1 MTDELWKL
9 DAVAQAELV
18 AKKILSA
25 TELVDAALDRIARL
39 EPAIHALES
48 MDAEQAKECAKRT
61 PKGPLF
67 GVPFLIKD
75 LLPHPGLPCRMGSR
89 LFRGHMPSAASDYSR
104 KLSDAGLITLGK
116 STTSE
121 LGLLGSTESLLS
133 GITKN
138 PWNPAL
144 SATGSSGGSAAAV
157 ASGMVPIAHAN
168 DGGGSI
174 RIPASACGLFGL
186 KPSRGRSAKTD
197 VMMAYDLLSEGC
209 LSRSVR
215 DAALFLSLTEI
226 ENTQLGPK
234 LGFVRATV
242 AGPLRIGF
250 YDQTLM
256 GHSPIPEVKQALDRA
271 VSLCQSLGHTLIPIE
286 PPPVNAAALSHGFFA
301 VAGFGMTQLAAMMT
315 PLLGRPPGPDELEP
329 FTLELAAWFSTLP
342 AKTLP
347 QAFADFDEAGI
358 TMRAYLDRFDVVLCP
373 TLPILPPPLGTLAP
387 TLDRQTLIQRTEL
400 LAGYTPIHSIS
411 GVPAMSVPI
420 EQSPDGLPIGMHFAA
435 PMGQEA
441 RLLQLAYQLEQA
453 APWAQRWPTL
463 ATA

>member
-1 MTDELWKL
+1 MTDALWKL
-9 DAVAQAELV
+9 DAVGQADLV
-18 AKKILSA
+18 AKGVLCA
-25 TELVDAALDRIARL
+25 EELIDAAIARIAQL
-39 EPAIHALES
+39 EPILHAIES
-48 MDAEQAKECAKRT
+48 SDLEQAKERARQT
-61 PKGPLF
+61 PSGALF

-75 LLPHPGLPCRMGSR
+75 LLPYPGLPCKMGSR
-89 LFRGHMPSAASDYSR
+89 LFRGHIPSDASDYCRQITAS
-104 KLSDAGLITLGK
+104 GLITLGK

-138 PWNPAL
+138 PWNLAL

-157 ASGMVPIAHAN
+157 ACGMVPIAHAN

-174 RIPASACGLFGL
+174 RIPAAACGLFGL
-186 KPSRGRSAKTD
+186 KPSRGRCAKTG
-197 VMMAYDLLSEGC
+197 VAMAYDLISEGC

-215 DAALFLSLTEI
+215 DSALFLALTEADAP
-226 ENTQLGPK
+226 QLGPK
-234 LGFVRATV
+234 LGVIQSTIHR
-242 AGPLRIGF
+242 PLRIGF
-250 YDQTLM
+250 YDRTLM
-256 GHSPIPEVKQALDRA
+256 GHSPISDVAHALSRT

-301 VAGFGMTQLAAMMT
+301 IAGFGMTQLAAMMT

-329 FTLELAAWFSTLP
+329 FTLELAAWFSSLP
-342 AKTLP
+342 DSTLP
-347 QAFADFDEAGI
+347 QAFADFDEAGA

-373 TLPILPPPLGTLAP
+373 TLPILPPPLGTLSP

-411 GVPAMSVPI
+411 GVPAMSVPL

-435 PMGQEA
+435 SIGQEA
-441 RLLQLAYQLEQA
+441 RLIQLAYQLEQA

-463 ATA
+463 ATS

>member
-1 MTDELWKL
+1 MTDALWKL
-9 DAVAQAELV
+9 DAVGQADLVCKGIVSAKEL
-18 AKKILSA
+18 L
-25 TELVDAALDRIARL
+25 DAAIARIAQL
-39 EPAIHALES
+39 DPAIHAIASTDFEKAQQQ
-48 MDAEQAKECAKRT
+48 AERT
-61 PKGPLF
+61 PNGALF

-75 LLPHPGLPCRMGSR
+75 LLPYPGLPCQMGSR
-89 LFRGHMPSAASDYSR
+89 LFRGHVPSEDSDYTR
-104 KLSDAGLITLGK
+104 KLSASGLNTIGK

-121 LGLLGSTESLLS
+121 LGLLGSTETLRH
-133 GITKN
+133 GITHN
-138 PWNPAL
+138 PWNLAL

-186 KPSRGRSAKTD
+186 KPSRGRCAKTG
-197 VMMAYDLLSEGC
+197 VAMAYDLLSEGC

-215 DAALFLSLTEI
+215 DSALFLSLTEADAP
-226 ENTQLGPK
+226 QLGPK
-234 LGFVRATV
+234 LGFVRSPIDR
-242 AGPLRIGF
+242 PLRIGF

-256 GHSPIPEVKQALDRA
+256 GHSPIPVVAQALQRV

-286 PPPVNAAALSHGFFA
+286 PPQVHGEALSRGFFA
-301 VAGFGMTQLAAMMT
+301 IAGFGMTQLAAMMT

-329 FTLELAAWFSTLP
+329 FTLELAAWFSSLP
-342 AKTLP
+342 ESTLP
-347 QAFADFDEAGI
+347 QVFADLDAAGLV
-358 TMRAYLDRFDVVLCP
+358 MRAYLDRFDVVLCP
-373 TLPILPPPLGTLAP
+373 TMPILPPPLGTLDP

-411 GVPAMSVPI
+411 GVPAMSVPL
-420 EQSPDGLPIGMHFAA
+420 EQSPDGVPIGMHFAA
-435 PMGQEA
+435 SIGEEA

-463 ATA
+463 VSA